1 MFIVV
6 ITGYFIQEVVL
17 KASSTVVQN
26 QWYHKLR
33 ELVEALRPACEPQG
47 SDDHV
52 IPGQQATATAAVHT
66 TVSRLNSRED
76 ERSSP
81 LAKMT
86 RIFEGQRDDPDSRV
100 FTKGLKRKTL

>member
-1 MFIVV
+1 M
-6 ITGYFIQEVVL
+6 L

-33 ELVEALRPACEPQG
+33 ELLEALRPASKPQG

-52 IPGQQATATAAVHT
+52 IPKQQATATPVAHT
-66 TVSRLNSRED
+66 NVSRLNSRED

-86 RIFEGQRDDPDSRV
+86 RIFEGQRDDAGSKV
-100 FTKGLKRKTL
+100 FHKGLKRKTL

>member
-1 MFIVV
+1 M
-6 ITGYFIQEVVL
+6 

-33 ELVEALRPACEPQG
+33 ELLEALQPVCKPQG
-47 SDDHV
+47 GNDHV
-52 IPGQQATATAAVHT
+52 ILGQQATATAAVHT
-66 TVSRLNSRED
+66 NVTRLNNRED

-86 RIFEGQRDDPDSRV
+86 RIFEGQRDDTDSKA
-100 FTKGLKRKTL
+100 FHKGLKRKTL